1 VSPKQQNFLF
11 RIRTARK
18 VFPRGL
24 LPATPHRLKGAC
36 DYFYWGYLMQKFGFS
51 ILPRAWAALFV
62 SSALAVGLTTTSVN
76 ALAII
81 DNFDSTIT
89 NNPNA
94 ATIESGIQSA
104 SNTISSLF
112 GNSTTVNILFEFNP
126 AVFSQTTAAGYIN
139 SYATYTNL
147 LKANAIANPANTTL
161 AMAVANL
168 GAGNS
173 GLPIYST
180 SANLR
185 ALGLTTA
192 PGNLSSVGIA
202 GSGGVY
208 DAIVSIG
215 NLNYVSNGP
224 GKNSLG
230 VSIVERAIND
240 VLGGGASGST
250 LGTSNANTALGGL
263 DLYRYQT
270 IGTGI
275 SNIDSTP
282 SYNPSTFAIAGFSVD
297 GGKTGIELFNQAG
310 FGSAYGDFSNDNPGC
325 LIQSAFYSCATP
337 VYSTASPEFLM
348 MESLGFDPVTN
359 AVPEPSTW
367 AMMILGFAG
376 IGFMAYRRRI
386 GRETARF
393 A

>member
-1 VSPKQQNFLF
+1 
-11 RIRTARK
+11 
-18 VFPRGL
+18 
-24 LPATPHRLKGAC
+24 
-36 DYFYWGYLMQKFGFS
+36 MQKFGFS
-51 ILPRAWAALFV
+51 ILPRASAALFV

-89 NNPNA
+89 NSPNA

-112 GNSTTVNILFEFNP
+112 GNSITVNILFEFNP

-139 SYATYTNL
+139 SYAAYTNL

-192 PGNLSSVGIA
+192 SGNLNSAGIA
-202 GSGGVY
+202 GTGGVY

-215 NLNYVSNGP
+215 NLSYLSNGP
-224 GKNSLG
+224 GKNSQG
-230 VSIVERAIND
+230 VSVVEHAINEA
-240 VLGGGASGST
+240 LGGGASGST
-250 LGTSNANTALGGL
+250 LGTGNANTAFGGL
-263 DLYRYQT
+263 DLYRYKSSGPT
-270 IGTGI
+270 IAD
-275 SNIDSTP
+275 IDSTP
-282 SYNPSTFAIAGFSVD
+282 SYTTNQSAVAGFSVD
-297 GGKTGIELFNQAG
+297 GGATGIMQFNQAG
-310 FGSAYGDFSNDNPGC
+310 GGSAYGDFANVGPC
-325 LIQSAFYSCATP
+325 QIQAAFNCGASP

-367 AMMILGFAG
+367 AMMILGFVG
-376 IGFMAYRRRI
+376 IGATAYRRRKQ
-386 GRETARF
+386 TLHVA
-393 A
+393 